1 MKKYFLIAR
10 LTWDEILTYR
20 LSFTMWRVRW
30 VLGLVAVYFL
40 WAAVFPTNGMLFG
53 YTQSLMLT
61 YILGSSLISS
71 VVLSSKT
78 IAIGDEI
85 NQGNLSNFLI
95 KPINYFKYWFA
106 RDLGDKAM
114 NICFATVELSML
126 FAFLRPP
133 VFIQTNVNYIFLT
146 AISVFIALILFFFIN
161 FLLGLIGFWTEEV
174 WAPRF
179 VFFII
184 LNFFAGQL
192 FPLDILPATLFSIFR
207 FLPFTYLLF
216 FPIKIYLGQL
226 SLIEVYFGLIISVFW
241 LVILY
246 LLLKFVWKR
255 GLKNYA
261 AQGR

>member
-1 MKKYFLIAR
+1 MRKYWYLIK
-10 LTWDEILTYR
+10 LTWNEILEYR
-20 LSFTMWRVRW
+20 LNFVMWRVRW
-30 VLGLVAVYFL
+30 VLGLIAVYFL
-40 WAAVFPTNGMLFG
+40 WLAVFPSTGSLFG
-53 YTQSLMLT
+53 YTKSLILT
-61 YILGSSLISS
+61 YILGTSLISS
-71 VVLSSKT
+71 TVLSSKT

-106 RDLGDKAM
+106 KDVGDKAM
-114 NICFATVELSML
+114 NIFFAILELSIL
-126 FAFLRPP
+126 FFILRPP
-133 VFIQTNVNYIFLT
+133 IFVQTNIDYIFLT
-146 AISVFIALILFFFIN
+146 VISIFIALILFFLIN
-161 FLLGLIGFWTEEV
+161 FLLGLIGFWTEEI

-192 FPLDILPATLFSIFR
+192 FPLDILPKPIFSVFQ

-226 SLIEVYFGLIISVFW
+226 SFSEIYFGLTISIIW
-241 LVILY
+241 LATLY
-246 LLLKFVWKR
+246 LLLKFVWEM
-255 GLKNYA
+255 GLKNYT